1 MRLDKEVVMN
11 VLLTY
16 CMDKLNLNEITL
28 SLEEMLEITEKHD
41 GEALRVDVINDNK
54 TYRVKIEKNC

>member
-28 SLEEMLEITEKHD
+28 SLEEMVEITEKHD
-41 GEALRVDVINDNK
+41 GEALRVDVKNDNK